1 MELKSTDF
9 VQSLD
14 RGLSVIRAF
23 DADNPQLTLSDV
35 AKRTNLTR
43 AAARRFLLTLEHL
56 GYVRS
61 DRKLFALRPSVL
73 ELGFSYLSSFGLPE
87 ISTPHLE
94 TLVQEVQQSSSIS
107 VLDGTD
113 IIYVARVAMRRIM
126 SVNINVGTRLPAYS
140 TSMGRALL
148 SELTP
153 EQLDA
158 YFAAADISPLTAH
171 TVTEE
176 KKLRELLAEVRAQG
190 WALIDQELE
199 QGLRAI
205 AVPLHDASGRAVA
218 AINVSLPSVNY
229 TRDEILAD
237 VLPPLLRAAASIEAD
252 YRAIDKL

>member
-23 DADNPQLTLSDV
+23 DSDNPQLTLSEV

-107 VLDGTD
+107 VLDGVD

-140 TSMGRALL
+140 TSMGRVLL
-148 SELTP
+148 ADLSP
-153 EQLDA
+153 EQLDN
-158 YFAAADISPLTAH
+158 YFIAADLSPLTTH
-171 TVTEE
+171 TITDE
-176 KKLRELLAEVRAQG
+176 KKLRELIGEVREQG
-190 WALIDQELE
+190 WSLIDQELE

-205 AVPLHDASGRAVA
+205 AVPLRNASGRAVA
-218 AINVSLPSVNY
+218 ALNVSLPSVSY
-229 TRDEILAD
+229 TRDEILSD
-237 VLPPLLRAAASIEAD
+237 ILPSLLRAATAIEVD
-252 YRAIDKL
+252 YRAIDTL

>member
-1 MELKSTDF
+1 M
-9 VQSLD
+9 
-14 RGLSVIRAF
+14 IRAF
-23 DADNPQLTLSDV
+23 DVDNPQLTLSDV

-43 AAARRFLLTLEHL
+43 AAARRFLLTLEQL

-73 ELGFSYLSSFGLPE
+73 ELGFSYLSSLGLPE

-94 TLVQEVQQSSSIS
+94 TLVQEVQQSSSVS

-126 SVNINVGTRLPAYS
+126 SVNITVGTRLPAYS

-148 SELTP
+148 AELDAV
-153 EQLDA
+153 QLDA
-158 YFAAADISPLTAH
+158 YFAAAELSPITAH
-171 TVTEE
+171 TVTDE
-176 KKLRELLAEVRAQG
+176 KKLREVLVEVREQG
-190 WALIDQELE
+190 WALVDQELE
-199 QGLRAI
+199 HGLRAI

-229 TRDEILAD
+229 TREETLSD
-237 VLPPLLRAAASIEAD
+237 VLPPLRRAVAHIETD